1 MAAEL
6 LLVADRR
13 RGASGPAVPEDRDG
27 PDDRDGRGH
36 PGDAEQARL
45 YQFSRSGG
53 ETRQYSRP
61 VPAHERP
68 PARLVKP

>member
-13 RGASGPAVPEDRDG
+13 RDVLRSVPPDGQDQPGRRKPADPV
-27 PDDRDGRGH
+27 H
-36 PGDAEQARL
+36 L
-45 YQFSRSGG
+45 YQFFRSDG

-68 PARLVKP
+68 PARSVKQ

>member
-6 LLVADRR
+6 LLVAGRR
-13 RGASGPAVPEDRDG
+13 RGASRPAT
-27 PDDRDGRGH
+27 PDDRGGQ
-36 PGDAEQARL
+36 GWCEDAEQARL
-45 YQFSRSGG
+45 YQFFRSDS